1 MSVALANACKL
12 GNLLLSRWLIGTSV
26 SVLSP
31 CDRNCRLILTAL
43 NFVLSCTLCN
53 YCWYTYFDI
62 TVHDNQ
68 FSMLGSERGGS
79 SRDLLDL
86 FLYLLRRRDG
96 VSKKGGIC

>member
-1 MSVALANACKL
+1 
-12 GNLLLSRWLIGTSV
+12 
-26 SVLSP
+26 
-31 CDRNCRLILTAL
+31 
-43 NFVLSCTLCN
+43 
-53 YCWYTYFDI
+53 
-62 TVHDNQ
+62 VHDNQ